1 MMKKGLAPVLV
12 LAGLLAP
19 LAFGQ
24 QKVGSNAYVDLY
36 FGDWHAAAPRT
47 TQGALVEYDILTRG
61 NPFKPSSKGAVLRDV
76 QSFTYA
82 TLAPNASTEPTL
94 LDHRQEI
101 DYFLSGRGTVST
113 HGETA
118 QVSPNIAILMPAGL
132 SYTLHNSGAVP
143 LTLYRIVEP
152 TQDPFKPNTKMLVR
166 DENTIPITSSETGW
180 ARITKKI
187 FVKSDGLSTLDEVST
202 VEVDALTMSQP
213 FVGTESDRE
222 EVWTGISGTSVAM
235 IGPFLRRQPPGV
247 AYLHPPDN
255 LAPTTNINPSEED
268 PVAFLVFVAHGK
280 QEQP

>member
-1 MMKKGLAPVLV
+1 MMKKGLAPVLIFV
-12 LAGLLAP
+12 GLLAP
-19 LAFGQ
+19 FALGQ
-24 QKVGSNAYVDLY
+24 QKVGSNADVDMY
-36 FGDWHAAAPRT
+36 FGDWHAATPRT
-47 TQGALVEYDILTRG
+47 TQGGLVEHDILTRG
-61 NPFKPSSKGAVLRDV
+61 DPFKPAAKGAVLRYV

-82 TLAPNASTEPTL
+82 TLAPDASTAATR

-101 DYFLSGRGTVST
+101 DYFLSGRGTVSAQ
-113 HGETA
+113 GDSA
-118 QVSPNIAILMPAGL
+118 QVSPNIAILIPAGL
-132 SYTLHNSGAVP
+132 SYTLHNTGAVP

-152 TQDPFKPNTKMLVR
+152 TQDRFKPNTKMLVR
-166 DENTIPITSSETGW
+166 DENTIPITSSDTYW

-202 VEVDALTMSQP
+202 VELDALTMGQP
-213 FVGTESDRE
+213 FVGTESNRE
-222 EVWTGISGTSVAM
+222 EVWADISGTSVAM

-268 PVAFLVFVAHGK
+268 LVTFLVFVAHGK